1 MKSSSSDSSFVTFVS
16 EGMTHS
22 INFVSEPNRKLAA
35 INVSQC
41 HLLEISNRDADKKRT
56 VMSLTHFMV
65 PHLSHER
72 SLNRSVQVVLENFTA
87 NGGDLSCAEFRIYGG
102 VAGENFALRNE
113 LKDSILKNVPEA
125 EFSEPKGH
133 EARRDPE
140 GRGGESI
147 DYLFAR
153 DGITFRKMTLE
164 SLSRDDE
171 SLDEVSKNLQDQR
184 GKFDKTKVDAHQSFL
199 DHEFRK
205 VRTSINLQ
213 TRSIESDLARGDD
226 ILKKVYSKIDDAMG
240 DAGKLAALARIIES
254 QVEPMSIKV
263 CGRNGLIAEG
273 IEVVGSSKVSK
284 SQQSPTHLK

>member
-1 MKSSSSDSSFVTFVS
+1 
-16 EGMTHS
+16 
-22 INFVSEPNRKLAA
+22 
-35 INVSQC
+35 
-41 HLLEISNRDADKKRT
+41 
-56 VMSLTHFMV
+56 
-65 PHLSHER
+65 
-72 SLNRSVQVVLENFTA
+72 
-87 NGGDLSCAEFRIYGG
+87 
-102 VAGENFALRNE
+102 
-113 LKDSILKNVPEA
+113 
-125 EFSEPKGH
+125 
-133 EARRDPE
+133 
-140 GRGGESI
+140 
-147 DYLFAR
+147 
-153 DGITFRKMTLE
+153 MTLE